1 MGVLVGLLMQ
11 YPCGR
16 IKPPRIGQQRFA
28 LLPGYERGGG
38 GALGGRSRN
47 ETGSRRADIVAPRS
61 FVIEEWPSCCSIH
74 NVVGFLDA
82 VEEEVDGETAPF
94 LSAFTITWCYRSG
107 FQSSS
112 SERQRERNSRS
123 PLAAPLY
130 FSPRQVSKP
139 AKRLLF
145 FLWLCLVLPRAC
157 FIISQPALSSHDDM
171 AYNF

>member
-1 MGVLVGLLMQ
+1 MQ

-16 IKPPRIGQQRFA
+16 IKPPRIGQQTFA

-38 GALGGRSRN
+38 GALGGRSR
-47 ETGSRRADIVAPRS
+47 TKLAPVGRTLWLRVAD
-61 FVIEEWPSCCSIH
+61 VIEEWPSCCSIH

-82 VEEEVDGETAPF
+82 VEEVDGETAPF

-145 FLWLCLVLPRAC
+145 FLSLCGVLLRVC
-157 FIISQPALSSHDDM
+157 FIISRPALSSHDDM
-171 AYNF
+171 AYIF